1 MGNSSFTLTLLI
13 FSIAVCVLFA
23 WVFKVILD
31 WRKSKYK
38 SDLQHKLVDKF
49 GNVQDLNTFLETE
62 GGSKFLNALTIN
74 GQLLRQKIL
83 SYITRGVILVF
94 LGAASFAIG
103 GFFIEEQKFFN
114 MVGIINFALGLGF
127 LVSTA
132 ISYLLSKKWGIINK
146 E

>member
-1 MGNSSFTLTLLI
+1 MESSSFTLTLLI
-13 FSIAVCVLFA
+13 FSVAVCVLFA

-49 GNVQDLNTFLETE
+49 GNVQDLNAFLETE
-62 GGSKFLNALTIN
+62 GGSKFLNSLTIN
-74 GQLLRQKIL
+74 GNLLKQKIL

-94 LGAASFAIG
+94 LGAGFFVIG
-103 GFFIEEQKFFN
+103 GLFIEEQRFFFLG
-114 MVGIINFALGLGF
+114 GIIASALGLGF
-127 LVSTA
+127 LVSTV
-132 ISYLLSKKWGIINK
+132 ISFIISKIWGIINK

>member
-1 MGNSSFTLTLLI
+1 MEDSSFTLTLLI
-13 FSIAVCVLFA
+13 NSVAVCVLFA

-38 SDLQHKLVDKF
+38 SDLQHKLVEKF
-49 GNVQDLNTFLETE
+49 GNAQDLNAFLETE

-94 LGAASFAIG
+94 LGAGFFVIG
-103 GFFIEEQKFFN
+103 GLFIEEQRFFTLG
-114 MVGIINFALGLGF
+114 GIVTVALGLGF

-132 ISYLLSKKWGIINK
+132 ISYILSKKWGIINK

>member
-1 MGNSSFTLTLLI
+1 MDEKLWLVLTMAVMCALI
-13 FSIAVCVLFA
+13 GWI
-23 WVFKVILD
+23 FKVILD

-38 SDLQHKLVDKF
+38 SELQHKLVEKF

-94 LGAASFAIG
+94 LGAAFFVFG
-103 GFFIEEQKFFN
+103 GSFIEEQRFFTLG
-114 MVGIINFALGLGF
+114 GIISGALGLGF

-132 ISYLLSKKWGIINK
+132 ISYIISKKWGIINK

>member
-1 MGNSSFTLTLLI
+1 MEDSSFTLTLLI
-13 FSIAVCVLFA
+13 FSVAVCVLFA

-38 SDLQHKLVDKF
+38 SDLQHKLVEKF
-49 GNVQDLNTFLETE
+49 GNVQDLKTFLETE

-94 LGAASFAIG
+94 LGAAFFVIG
-103 GFFIEEQKFFN
+103 GSFIEEQRFFTLG
-114 MVGIINFALGLGF
+114 GIITGALGLGF